1 MAYSGFLKIQ
11 NVVKGLLFVYNIRLS
26 ILSHLV
32 FSLFLVMVLVW
43 FSILLLLAH
52 ATLTK
57 ESFQAPGS
65 KNGELTVFCMPFSQS
80 LSHL

>member
-32 FSLFLVMVLVW
+32 FCDGFGMV

-65 KNGELTVFCMPFSQS
+65 KNGELTVFCMPFWQS